1 MFYNKSKKEVLQT
14 LNSNE
19 KLGLTTK
26 ESTERL
32 AKNGKNILESSEKKS
47 MIKAFFNQF
56 KDFMIYILIIA
67 AIISGFLGEIT
78 DAAIIILVIL
88 LNAVIG
94 VIQEA
99 KAEHSLEALK
109 QLSTPKALVKR
120 DGTLSEISSEDIVI
134 GDIVILDAG
143 RYVPCDIR
151 LLEDVNLKI
160 DESALTGESEP
171 VTKDSSLALDNE
183 NVPLGDRRNMAF
195 MSTLVTYGRG
205 VGIAT
210 STGMN
215 TEIGHIAE
223 MIKENTDSTTP
234 LQKKLAELGKFLG
247 FAAIGICIL
256 IFIIGLFQ
264 KRPFLEIF
272 MTSIS
277 LAVAAIPEGLPAIVT
292 IVLALGVTK
301 MSKENAIVKK
311 LPAVET
317 LGSVNIICSDKTGT
331 LTQNKMTVTKFY
343 CNEIYDTADKLD
355 INDTVSK
362 LLLEGNILCNDATF
376 TDDTKTGDPTEIA
389 LLEIG
394 YKYNIIKDE
403 LSILH
408 PRVEEIPF
416 DSDRKL
422 MTTVNKYNDVYYSF
436 TKGAID
442 NLLKICNKVLIKN
455 TEVDLTDNLKETI
468 LNKATSMS
476 SDALRVLGL
485 AFKKIKSSNMTIST
499 LESDLIFIGMVGMID
514 PPRTEVKDSIN
525 TATLAGIK
533 TIMITGDH
541 KDTAFAIGKD
551 LGIADSIN
559 EAISGSE
566 LDKISDSELN
576 KNIDN
581 YRIFARVSPEH
592 KVKIVKAFK
601 SNGNI
606 VSMTGD
612 GVNDAPS
619 LKAADIGVAMGI
631 TGTDVSKGAADII
644 LLDDNFSTIVEA
656 VKKGRSIFK
665 NIKKSII
672 FLISCNLGEIVTIL
686 ISILF
691 NLPTPLRPIHLLWV
705 NLITDSLPAL
715 SLGIDEEETDIMNE
729 PPRNPNDSLFTGSI
743 TNLILNGIL
752 IGLLSI
758 SAFILGGA
766 IHSNEIA
773 YSLQHFDISGVILG
787 FNHLNNT
794 GNIYYPQTMAF
805 IVLSVSQLVHSLNL
819 RSDKKSIFQVGI
831 FSNKYLILSIILGI
845 VIQDIVTMVPFLA
858 SIFKVINLT
867 SKDWLLVI
875 TLSITP
881 LILNEIVKI
890 FKRNKKR
897 MR

>member
-1 MFYNKSKKEVLQT
+1 MFYNKSKNEVLQT
-14 LNSNE
+14 LASNE
-19 KLGLTTK
+19 KLGLSK
-26 ESTERL
+26 EESLKRL
-32 AKNGKNILESSEKKS
+32 DKYGKNVLESSEKKS
-47 MIKAFFNQF
+47 MIKAFLYQF
-56 KDFMIYILIIA
+56 KDFMIYILIAA

-78 DAAIIILVIL
+78 DAIIIILVIL
-88 LNAVIG
+88 LNAIIG
-94 VIQEA
+94 VIQES
-99 KAEHSLEALK
+99 KAEQSLEALK
-109 QLSTPKALVKR
+109 ELSTPKALVKR
-120 DGTLSEISSEDIVI
+120 DGTISEISSDDIVI
-134 GDIVILDAG
+134 GDIIILDAG

-171 VTKDSSLALDNE
+171 VTKDSSLILDSE
-183 NVPLGDRRNMAF
+183 DVPLGDRRNMAF

-205 VGIAT
+205 IGVAT
-210 STGMN
+210 STGMD
-215 TEIGHIAE
+215 TEIGHIAK

-256 IFIIGLFQ
+256 IFVIGIFQ

-331 LTQNKMTVTKFY
+331 LTENKMTVTKFY
-343 CNEIYDTADKLD
+343 CNEIYDRIDKLD
-355 INDTVSK
+355 IEDATSK
-362 LLLEGNILCNDATF
+362 LLVEGNMLCNDATF
-376 TDDTKTGDPTEIA
+376 SENTKTGDPTEIA

-394 YKYNIIKDE
+394 YKNNITKDE
-403 LSILH
+403 LSVAY
-408 PRVEEIPF
+408 PRIEEIPF

-422 MTTVNKYNDVYYSF
+422 MTTVNKYGESYYSF

-442 NLLKICNKVLIKN
+442 NLLKICNKVLIRD
-455 TEVDLTDNLKETI
+455 TEVTLTENIKKDI
-468 LNKATSMS
+468 LEKAALMS

-485 AFKKIKSSNMTIST
+485 AFKPLQSSNVVIST
-499 LESDLIFIGMVGMID
+499 LESNLVFIGMFGMID
-514 PPRTEVKDSIN
+514 PPRIEVKDAIN

-551 LGIADSIN
+551 LGIATSIN

-566 LDKISDSELN
+566 LDKINEENFKNNIN
-576 KNIDN
+576 K

-691 NLPTPLRPIHLLWV
+691 NLPTPLRAIHLLWV

-715 SLGIDEEETDIMNE
+715 SLGIDKEEPDIMNE
-729 PPRNPNDSLFTGSI
+729 PPRNPNDSLFKGSVV
-743 TNLILNGIL
+743 NLTLNGIL

-773 YSLQHFDISGVILG
+773 HSLQHFDISGVISG
-787 FNHLNNT
+787 FDNLNNT
-794 GNIYYPQTMAF
+794 SNIYYPQTMAF
-805 IVLSVSQLVHSLNL
+805 IVLSVSQLVHSFDL
-819 RSDKKSIFQVGI
+819 RSDKKSIFQIGF
-831 FSNKYLILSIILGI
+831 FSNKYLIFSLLIGVLIQVIITI
-845 VIQDIVTMVPFLA
+845 IPFLA
-858 SIFKVINLT
+858 STFKVVNLT
-867 SKDWLLVI
+867 MEDWLLVTI
-875 TLSITP
+875 FSITP
-881 LILNEIVKI
+881 LIINEIVKL
-890 FKRNKKR
+890 FKRNK
-897 MR
+897 

>member
-1 MFYNKSKKEVLQT
+1 MFYNKSKNEVLQT
-14 LNSNE
+14 LASNE
-19 KLGLTTK
+19 KLGLSK
-26 ESTERL
+26 EESLKRL
-32 AKNGKNILESSEKKS
+32 DKYGKNVLESSEKKS
-47 MIKAFFNQF
+47 MIKAFLYQF
-56 KDFMIYILIIA
+56 KDFMIYILIAA

-78 DAAIIILVIL
+78 DAIIIILVIL
-88 LNAVIG
+88 LNAIIG
-94 VIQEA
+94 VIQES
-99 KAEHSLEALK
+99 KAEQSLEALK
-109 QLSTPKALVKR
+109 ELSTPKALVKR
-120 DGTLSEISSEDIVI
+120 DGTISEISSDDIVI
-134 GDIVILDAG
+134 GDIIILDAG

-171 VTKDSSLALDNE
+171 VTKDSSLILDSE
-183 NVPLGDRRNMAF
+183 DVPLGDRRNMAF

-205 VGIAT
+205 IGVAT
-210 STGMN
+210 STGMD
-215 TEIGHIAE
+215 TEIGHIAK

-256 IFIIGLFQ
+256 IFVIGIFQ

-331 LTQNKMTVTKFY
+331 LTENKMTVTKFY
-343 CNEIYDTADKLD
+343 CNEIYDRIDKLD
-355 INDTVSK
+355 IEDATSK
-362 LLLEGNILCNDATF
+362 LLVEGNMLCNDATF
-376 TDDTKTGDPTEIA
+376 SENTKTGDPTEIA

-394 YKYNIIKDE
+394 YKNNITKDE
-403 LSILH
+403 LSVAY
-408 PRVEEIPF
+408 PRIEEIPF

-422 MTTVNKYNDVYYSF
+422 MTTVNKYSESYYSF

-442 NLLKICNKVLIKN
+442 NLLKICNKVLIRD
-455 TEVDLTDNLKETI
+455 TEVTLTENIKKDI
-468 LNKATSMS
+468 LEKAALMS

-485 AFKKIKSSNMTIST
+485 AFKPLQSSNVVIST
-499 LESDLIFIGMVGMID
+499 LESNLVFIGMFGMID
-514 PPRTEVKDSIN
+514 PPRIEVKDAIN

-551 LGIADSIN
+551 LGIATSIN

-566 LDKISDSELN
+566 LDKISEENFKNNIN
-576 KNIDN
+576 K

-691 NLPTPLRPIHLLWV
+691 NLPTPLRAIHLLWV

-715 SLGIDEEETDIMNE
+715 SLGIDKEEPDIMNE
-729 PPRNPNDSLFTGSI
+729 PPRNPNDSLFKGSVV
-743 TNLILNGIL
+743 NLTLNGIL

-773 YSLQHFDISGVILG
+773 HSLQHFDISGVISG
-787 FNHLNNT
+787 FDNLNNT
-794 GNIYYPQTMAF
+794 SNIYYPQTMAF
-805 IVLSVSQLVHSLNL
+805 IVLSVSQLVHSFDL
-819 RSDKKSIFQVGI
+819 RSDKKSIFQIGF
-831 FSNKYLILSIILGI
+831 FSNKYLIFSLLIGVLIQVIITI
-845 VIQDIVTMVPFLA
+845 IPFLA
-858 SIFKVINLT
+858 STFKVVNLT
-867 SKDWLLVI
+867 MEDWLLATI
-875 TLSITP
+875 FSITP
-881 LILNEIVKI
+881 LIINEIVKL
-890 FKRNKKR
+890 FKRNK
-897 MR
+897 

>member
-1 MFYNKSKKEVLQT
+1 MFYNKSKNEVLQT
-14 LNSNE
+14 LASNE
-19 KLGLTTK
+19 KLGLSK
-26 ESTERL
+26 EESLKRL
-32 AKNGKNILESSEKKS
+32 DKYGKNVLESSEKKS
-47 MIKAFFNQF
+47 MIKAFLYQF
-56 KDFMIYILIIA
+56 KDFMIYILIAA

-78 DAAIIILVIL
+78 DAIIIILVIL
-88 LNAVIG
+88 LNAIIG
-94 VIQEA
+94 VIQES
-99 KAEHSLEALK
+99 KAEQSLEALK
-109 QLSTPKALVKR
+109 ELSTPKALVKR
-120 DGTLSEISSEDIVI
+120 DGTISEISSDDIVI
-134 GDIVILDAG
+134 GDIIILDAG

-171 VTKDSSLALDNE
+171 VTKDSSLILDSE
-183 NVPLGDRRNMAF
+183 DVPLGDRRNMAF

-205 VGIAT
+205 IGVAT
-210 STGMN
+210 STGMD
-215 TEIGHIAE
+215 TEIGHIAK

-256 IFIIGLFQ
+256 IFVIGIFQ

-331 LTQNKMTVTKFY
+331 LTENKMTVTKFY
-343 CNEIYDTADKLD
+343 CNEIYDRIDKLD
-355 INDTVSK
+355 IEDATSK
-362 LLLEGNILCNDATF
+362 LLVEGNMLCNDATF
-376 TDDTKTGDPTEIA
+376 SENTKTGDPTEIA

-394 YKYNIIKDE
+394 YKNNITKDE
-403 LSILH
+403 LSVAY
-408 PRVEEIPF
+408 PRIEEIPF

-422 MTTVNKYNDVYYSF
+422 MTTVNKYGESYYSF

-442 NLLKICNKVLIKN
+442 NLLKICNKVLIRD
-455 TEVDLTDNLKETI
+455 TEVTLTENIKKDI
-468 LNKATSMS
+468 LEKAALMS

-485 AFKKIKSSNMTIST
+485 AFKPLQSSNVVIST
-499 LESDLIFIGMVGMID
+499 LESNLVFIGMFGMID
-514 PPRTEVKDSIN
+514 PPRIEVKDAIN

-551 LGIADSIN
+551 LGIATSIN

-566 LDKISDSELN
+566 LDKISEENFKNNIN
-576 KNIDN
+576 K

-691 NLPTPLRPIHLLWV
+691 NLPTPLRAIHLLWV

-715 SLGIDEEETDIMNE
+715 SLGIDKEEPDIMNE
-729 PPRNPNDSLFTGSI
+729 PPRNPNDSLFKGSVV
-743 TNLILNGIL
+743 NLTLNGIL

-773 YSLQHFDISGVILG
+773 HSLQHFDISGVISG
-787 FNHLNNT
+787 FDNLNNT
-794 GNIYYPQTMAF
+794 SNIYYPQTMAF
-805 IVLSVSQLVHSLNL
+805 IVLSVSQLVHSFDL
-819 RSDKKSIFQVGI
+819 RSDKKSIFQIGF
-831 FSNKYLILSIILGI
+831 FSNKYLIFSLLIGVLIQVIITI
-845 VIQDIVTMVPFLA
+845 IPFLA
-858 SIFKVINLT
+858 STFKVVNLT
-867 SKDWLLVI
+867 MEDWLLVTI
-875 TLSITP
+875 FSITP
-881 LILNEIVKI
+881 LIINEIVKL
-890 FKRNKKR
+890 FKRNK
-897 MR
+897 

>member
-1 MFYNKSKKEVLQT
+1 MFYNKSKNEVLQT
-14 LNSNE
+14 LASNE
-19 KLGLTTK
+19 KLGLSK
-26 ESTERL
+26 EESLKRL
-32 AKNGKNILESSEKKS
+32 DKYGKNVLESSEKKS
-47 MIKAFFNQF
+47 MIKAFLYQF
-56 KDFMIYILIIA
+56 KDFMIYILIAA

-78 DAAIIILVIL
+78 DAIIIILVIL
-88 LNAVIG
+88 LNAIIG
-94 VIQEA
+94 VIQES
-99 KAEHSLEALK
+99 KAEQSLEALK
-109 QLSTPKALVKR
+109 ELSTPKALVKR
-120 DGTLSEISSEDIVI
+120 DGTISEISSDDIVI
-134 GDIVILDAG
+134 GDIIILDAG

-171 VTKDSSLALDNE
+171 VTKDSSLILDSE
-183 NVPLGDRRNMAF
+183 DVPLGDRRNMAF

-205 VGIAT
+205 IGVAT
-210 STGMN
+210 STGMD
-215 TEIGHIAE
+215 TEIGHIAK

-256 IFIIGLFQ
+256 IFVIGIFQ

-331 LTQNKMTVTKFY
+331 LTENKMTVTKFY
-343 CNEIYDTADKLD
+343 CNEIYDRIDKLD
-355 INDTVSK
+355 IEDATSK
-362 LLLEGNILCNDATF
+362 LLVEGNMLCNDATF
-376 TDDTKTGDPTEIA
+376 SENTKTGDPTEIA

-394 YKYNIIKDE
+394 YKNNITKDE
-403 LSILH
+403 LSVAY
-408 PRVEEIPF
+408 PRIEEIPF

-422 MTTVNKYNDVYYSF
+422 MTTVNKYSESYYSF

-442 NLLKICNKVLIKN
+442 NLLKICNKVLIRD
-455 TEVDLTDNLKETI
+455 TEVTLTENIKKDI
-468 LNKATSMS
+468 LEKAALMS

-485 AFKKIKSSNMTIST
+485 AFKPLQSSNVVIST
-499 LESDLIFIGMVGMID
+499 LESNLVFIGMFGMID
-514 PPRTEVKDSIN
+514 PPRIEVKDAIN

-551 LGIADSIN
+551 LGIATSIN

-566 LDKISDSELN
+566 LDKINEENFKNNIN
-576 KNIDN
+576 K

-691 NLPTPLRPIHLLWV
+691 NLPTPLRAIHLLWV

-715 SLGIDEEETDIMNE
+715 SLGIDKEEPDIMNE
-729 PPRNPNDSLFTGSI
+729 PPRNPNDSLFKGSVV
-743 TNLILNGIL
+743 NLTLNGIL

-773 YSLQHFDISGVILG
+773 HSLQHFDISGVISG
-787 FNHLNNT
+787 FDNLNNT
-794 GNIYYPQTMAF
+794 SNIYYPQTMAF
-805 IVLSVSQLVHSLNL
+805 IVLSVSQLVHSFDL
-819 RSDKKSIFQVGI
+819 RSDKKSIFQIGF
-831 FSNKYLILSIILGI
+831 FSNKYLIFSLLIGVLIQVIITI
-845 VIQDIVTMVPFLA
+845 IPFLA
-858 SIFKVINLT
+858 STFKVVNLT
-867 SKDWLLVI
+867 MEDWLLVTI
-875 TLSITP
+875 FSITP
-881 LILNEIVKI
+881 LIINEIVKL
-890 FKRNKKR
+890 FKRNK
-897 MR
+897 